1 VAALVAAR
9 DRLYAGG
16 QRQALSLQLI
26 VTMADE
32 AKNQEAARDEAQDEA
47 RHEEASPIV
56 DEYGEPLGEE
66 HEHVRKRP
74 LYRRP
79 GVLIAVA
86 LGLLVIIFFGGRY
99 WLYAR
104 SHESTDDAFI
114 DGHII
119 QVSPKVS
126 GYVLKVYVT
135 DNQQVK
141 AGDLLAELDPRD
153 LEAKLDQAKA
163 ALNAGAAQRKQADT
177 QVTLTRVSTRA
188 NVQQASAGVQQARS
202 NIRGARAGAAAERNR
217 TTQAAAGV
225 SAAEANAEQAR
236 AQLAAAQAE
245 AARANADVPRYQA
258 LAEKD
263 EVSLQRLDQAIAAAR
278 TANAQVEA
286 AREKVSAAEAQINE
300 SRAATSAQAANVQRA
315 QAQIGVA
322 QAQVNEALGRL
333 AQANTAPQQVAVSQA
348 QAASAGANIQQLEA
362 AVAQAELELS
372 YTKIYAPETG
382 RVTRKAV
389 ETGALVQ
396 VGQPLLAVV
405 PGDVWVTANFKESQ
419 IGSIRPGQPVDVSV
433 DAYPDRVFKAHVD
446 SIQAGTGARFSLIPP
461 ENATGSYVKVVQR
474 VPVKIVFE
482 PNQID
487 SQHLL
492 APGMS
497 VVPEVKIK

>member
-1 VAALVAAR
+1 
-9 DRLYAGG
+9 
-16 QRQALSLQLI
+16 
-26 VTMADE
+26 MAE
-32 AKNQEAARDEAQDEA
+32 EPINQDEPREVDENEA
-47 RHEEASPIV
+47 PREEATALV
-56 DEYGEPLGEE
+56 DEYGEPLAEE
-66 HEHVRKRP
+66 HEHARKRP
-74 LYRRP
+74 VYRRP
-79 GVLIAVA
+79 GVLIAAAIA
-86 LGLLVIIFFGGRY
+86 LLLILFFGGRY

-104 SHESTDDAFI
+104 SHETTDDAFI

-126 GYVLKVYVT
+126 GYVVKVYVT

-153 LEAKLDQAKA
+153 LQAKLDQANA
-163 ALNAGAAQRKQADT
+163 ALNAGLSHQKQAET

-188 NVQQASAGVQQARS
+188 NVQQAAAGVQQARS
-202 NIRGARAGAAAERNR
+202 NVRGARAGAASERSR
-217 TTQAAAGV
+217 TTQASAGV
-225 SAAEANAEQAR
+225 GGAEANAQQAR
-236 AQLAAAQAE
+236 AQLAAAEAE
-245 AARANADVPRYQA
+245 AARANADVPRYQE
-258 LAEKD
+258 LFDKD
-263 EVSLQRLDQAIAAAR
+263 EVSRQRLDQAIAAAR
-278 TANAQVEA
+278 TANAQVQA
-286 AREKVSAAEAQINE
+286 ARERVSAAEAQVSE
-300 SRAATSAQAANVQRA
+300 SRAATSAQASNAQRA
-315 QAQIGVA
+315 QAQVGAA
-322 QAQVNEALGRL
+322 QAQVNEAAGRL

-348 QAASAGANIQQLEA
+348 QAASAGANLQQLQA

-372 YTKIYAPETG
+372 YTKIYAPENG

-389 ETGALVQ
+389 EVGVLVQ

-405 PGDVWVTANFKESQ
+405 PGDVWVTANFKENQ
-419 IGSIRPGQPVDVSV
+419 IGNIKPGQSVDVSV
-433 DAYPDRVFKAHVD
+433 DAYPDKVFKAHVD

-497 VVPEVKIK
+497 AIPEVKIK